1 MLIRLEAYGPG
12 DQTYTIIDD
21 AVVPGTYG
29 VIPLAGI
36 DWGDA
41 EVVSEYSGP
50 RGTLGRVVSS
60 QTWNDR
66 VVTIPVRVAGS
77 SKDDLAARVSGLLEV
92 MEAIR
97 QYGGRIV
104 RRATGQT
111 PRQYLQ
117 VSTCS
122 SRVTGWSQRR
132 SEVGHRMEL
141 ALQFQCAPY
150 AEGDP
155 LDWDDTFTS
164 DWFTAGS
171 YTADA
176 GVVGDVSAGAGALTL
191 VGATGSERRFVYT
204 ASGYQLQD
212 RLVYVKFTASGTVAG
227 EKVGVVF
234 RRRDANNYLAVIW
247 TLGANTFELRKV
259 VGGTVTTQAIT
270 VTGGPTPAAGKTY
283 ILSTRTWGD
292 YLGVGVKEDDTNV
305 AIVGDDDPAST
316 TGAGWV
322 TLTSTDAVNHSRAR
336 GTAGFL
342 WLPQAATGAIR
353 LFADRPFT
361 FRQPT
366 SDSSTSINPMSV
378 NWADAI
384 PGDVPARCAID
395 ITTGTGSSVD
405 QILCAWSQ
413 TRTPH
418 NKIGDGRYFT
428 SGNAT
433 SGGWRV
439 TGTGSGV
446 VGAATSLTVQTAPTN
461 AWAIHRGGISAVI
474 TTTAVV
480 NSGAAY
486 QIPMNL
492 HGERWVAIAWLAG
505 NLTTNAQII
514 VGTSGNNA
522 TSTAAALPTS
532 GAPVMHKAV
541 LSGACTRPEFGVR
554 VTAATA
560 TQIYLSNP
568 LVFQGRWTNLAST
581 VTSAA
586 TSMTVTSYPQDW
598 PEFAPFDVL
607 IDSEYVTVT
616 AVSGTTLTVK
626 RGVEGTTAASHTA
639 NADMYLLP
647 TYEQRVGPVGHPV
660 GSIVAPSEYSANVA
674 TDTTYSSSERLVTMS
689 TGTSVMVPVNS
700 ANASDANAATCSVE
714 VWLALFP
721 NSTNPQIRVS
731 AVDPSTTYTVA
742 SPEYGQSWIPLH
754 GNTAYGGDP
763 YWIRAGTLALPAGTR
778 SLIKIEYQHT
788 SGTGLDL
795 YWCGVLPAGGVA
807 STPLGFALQGS
818 TVRVSPT
825 LAVSQDGV
833 VPRGSATGA
842 LVEIPD
848 GQVVT
853 SHRLFEIASP
863 VSDGRGVHLA
873 VTPRWQVLRV

>member
-66 VVTIPVRVAGS
+66 VVTIPVRAAGA
-77 SKDDLAARVSGLLEV
+77 SKDDLASRVSGLLEV

-155 LDWDDTFTS
+155 LDWDDTFTT

-270 VTGGPTPAAGKTY
+270 VGSGPTPAAGKSY
-283 ILSTRTWGD
+283 VLAVWSWND
-292 YLGVGVKEDDTNV
+292 LVGVGVKEDDTYQFADQSAN
-305 AIVGDDDPAST
+305 PL
-316 TGAGWV
+316 AGTARA
-322 TLTSTDAVNHSRAR
+322 TLTLTGTDAVNHSRKA
-336 GTAGFL
+336 GAAGFL
-342 WLPQAATGAIR
+342 WLPQAATGRI
-353 LFADRPFT
+353 LWFSDHPFT
-361 FRQPT
+361 NFSGGNP
-366 SDSSTSINPMSV
+366 SDITWP
-378 NWADAI
+378 DAI
-384 PGDVPARCAID
+384 PGDVPARCTVELAQ
-395 ITTGTGSSVD
+395 TVTGWSID
-405 QILCAWSQ
+405 QIVAGWSQ

-418 NKIGDGRYFT
+418 NEL
-428 SGNAT
+428 GNVSYSETGGAA

-439 TGTGSGV
+439 TAGAVLT
-446 VGAATSLTVQTAPTN
+446 GAATSMTVQAAPTN
-461 AWAIHRGGISAVI
+461 AWAIHRGDISAVI

-480 NSGAAY
+480 NSGASY
-486 QIPMNL
+486 QIPTDFTG
-492 HGERWVAIAWLAG
+492 GERWVAVAWLAG
-505 NLTTNAQII
+505 NLATNAQII
-514 VGTSGNNA
+514 VGTSGSNA
-522 TSTAAALPTS
+522 SSTAAALPTS

-541 LSGACTRPEFGVR
+541 AVMTGIAARPELGVR

>member
-77 SKDDLAARVSGLLEV
+77 SKDDLASRVSGLLEV

-155 LDWDDTFTS
+155 LDWDDTFTT

-270 VTGGPTPAAGKTY
+270 VGSGPTPAAGKSY
-283 ILSTRTWGD
+283 VLAVWSWND
-292 YLGVGVKEDDTNV
+292 LVGVGVKEDDTYQFADQSAN
-305 AIVGDDDPAST
+305 PL
-316 TGAGWV
+316 AGTARA
-322 TLTSTDAVNHSRAR
+322 TLTLTGTDAVNHSRKA
-336 GTAGFL
+336 GAAGFL
-342 WLPQAATGAIR
+342 WLPQAATGRI
-353 LFADRPFT
+353 LWFSDHPFT
-361 FRQPT
+361 NFSGGNP
-366 SDSSTSINPMSV
+366 SDITWP
-378 NWADAI
+378 DAI
-384 PGDVPARCAID
+384 PGDVPARCTVELAQ
-395 ITTGTGSSVD
+395 TVTGWSID
-405 QILCAWSQ
+405 QIVAGWSQ

-418 NKIGDGRYFT
+418 NEL
-428 SGNAT
+428 GNVSYSETGGAA

-439 TGTGSGV
+439 TAGAVLT
-446 VGAATSLTVQTAPTN
+446 GAATSMTVQAAPTN
-461 AWAIHRGGISAVI
+461 AWAIHRGDISAVI

-480 NSGAAY
+480 NSGASY
-486 QIPMNL
+486 QIPTDFTG
-492 HGERWVAIAWLAG
+492 GERWVAVAWLAG
-505 NLTTNAQII
+505 NLATNAQII
-514 VGTSGNNA
+514 VGTSGSNA
-522 TSTAAALPTS
+522 SSTAAALPTS

-541 LSGACTRPEFGVR
+541 AVMTGIAARPELGVR

-568 LVFQGRWTNLAST
+568 MVFQGRWTNLAST
-581 VTSAA
+581 VTS
-586 TSMTVTSYPQDW
+586 TDTTMTVTNYPSDW
-598 PEFAPFDVL
+598 PEFAPFDVM
-607 IDSEYVTVT
+607 IDSEFVTVR

-626 RGVEGTTAASHTA
+626 RGVEGTTAASHSA

-647 TYEQRVGPVGHPV
+647 TYQQRCAVVGHPV
-660 GSIVAPSEYSANVA
+660 GSVVVPGEYSSAVTVNGSSQREVAVTTGSNILIPVDTSNVIGVEGRN
-674 TDTTYSSSERLVTMS
+674 T
-689 TGTSVMVPVNS
+689 P
-700 ANASDANAATCSVE
+700 VE
-714 VWLALFP
+714 VWLCLFP
-721 NSTNPQIRVS
+721 TGVNPQIRLS
-731 AVDPSTTYTVA
+731 AVDPTKTYTLA
-742 SPEYGQSWIPLH
+742 RPEYGQSWIPLH
-754 GNTAYGGDP
+754 DNAAYGGDP
-763 YWIRAGTLALPAGTR
+763 YWIRAGVLSLPAATR
-778 SLIKIEYQHT
+778 SLVKVEYQHT
-788 SGTGLDL
+788 SGTGLVV
-795 YWCGVLPAGGVA
+795 YWAALLPAGGSVA
-807 STPLGFALQGS
+807 TPLGFALQGAS
-818 TVRVSPT
+818 LQITPD
-825 LAVSQDGV
+825 LMVSQDQV
-833 VPRGSATGA
+833 VTRGSATGS
-842 LVEIPD
+842 LIEIPD
-848 GQVVT
+848 GQVT
-853 SHRLFEIASP
+853 TMYRAFDPANP
-863 VSDGRGVHLA
+863 VSDAVSFVHLA